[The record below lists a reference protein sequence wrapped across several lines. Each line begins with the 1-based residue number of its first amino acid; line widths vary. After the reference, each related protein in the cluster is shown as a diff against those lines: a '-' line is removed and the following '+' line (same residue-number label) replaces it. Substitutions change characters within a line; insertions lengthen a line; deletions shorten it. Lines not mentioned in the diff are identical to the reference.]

1 MSQQTPETP
10 LGTPPS
16 RPPQQESVVHS
27 VQTAFAAQP
36 DKVKRF
42 VALFIDGIILGVL
55 GSITVFGALAA
66 TAGWLVRDA
75 IIDGQS
81 PGKKLMGLRAVM
93 ANGQHVTFNESA
105 RRNWMFA
112 LGALGTVLGHF
123 TILGALAGL
132 AVSCVG
138 GLIGLY
144 ECYRVVTDQPRLGD
158 QMAGT
163 HVVVDSGV
171 PAVST
176 S

>member
-16 RPPQQESVVHS
+16 NPAPQQNVVHS

-42 VALFIDGIILGVL
+42 VALFIDGVIMGVL
-55 GSITVFGALAA
+55 GVFGLIGALAA
-66 TAGWLVRDA
+66 TAGWLVRDVA
-75 IIDGQS
+75 LAGQS
-81 PGKKLMGLRAVM
+81 PGKKLMGLRAVT
-93 ANGQHVTFNESA
+93 ASGGHVTVNESV

-112 LGALGTVLGHF
+112 LGAFAGVMGKF
-123 TILGALAGL
+123 TRLGAFAGM
-132 AVSCVG
+132 AVAFVG
-138 GLIGLY
+138 GLICLY